1 MRWGIFWKRLTSSL
15 ENNIIIID
23 GAFHL
28 HNFLVDYRNK
38 LATNAQELEVSNE
51 RNLFVE
57 DICDNSIYNIV
68 VSNDNNRG
76 EGGRPTNDE
85 RYRRMNGLEIR
96 ELLRMQFAN
105 ANMHRPT
112 RDDIVYYD
120 QSYHIRRIE

>member
-68 VSNDNNRG
+68 VNNDNNRG